1 MDKSIRRFTLV
12 FFILALTATLLGS
25 FFKPAIGQLIENPLS
40 LVDRKEEEEHSTDG
54 LPIPIS
60 VDFPDVV
67 ELPKLKG
74 KVAKDA
80 YEDHLTA
87 AENNG
92 VGIIETKERL
102 DELIES
108 EQLVELNRGKGY
120 NVEPLT
126 HSHPYVTPQSKKI
139 VEEMGLMYEI
149 LAGDGSFFS
158 ISSATRTMNQQVNLK
173 KRNRNA
179 TAGNSSHSFGVSFDI
194 SYIRFNG
201 KRAWDQKAQRNLEK
215 VLNHFQEA
223 GKIYVI
229 KERKQSCYHVTVR

>member
-12 FFILALTATLLGS
+12 FLILAFTATILGS
-25 FFKPAIGQLIENPLS
+25 FFKPAIGQLIENPIS
-40 LVDRKEEEEHSTDG
+40 IADAEEMGEHDTEG
-54 LPIPIS
+54 LLIPIS
-60 VDFPDVV
+60 VDLPELT
-67 ELPKLKG
+67 ELPKLKSR
-74 KVAKDA
+74 VTKDA
-80 YEDHLTA
+80 YEEHLQA
-87 AENNG
+87 AETNG
-92 VGIIETKERL
+92 VGIIETEEKL
-102 DELIES
+102 TDLIKT
-108 EQLVELNRGKGY
+108 EQLVEISRGKGY
-120 NVEPLT
+120 NLEPLT
-126 HSHPYVTPQSKKI
+126 HSHPFVTPHSKRI
-139 VEEMGLMYEI
+139 LEEMGLMYEI
-149 LAGDGSFFS
+149 LAGEGNYFS

-201 KRAWDQKAQRNLEK
+201 VKAWDQKAQRDLEK